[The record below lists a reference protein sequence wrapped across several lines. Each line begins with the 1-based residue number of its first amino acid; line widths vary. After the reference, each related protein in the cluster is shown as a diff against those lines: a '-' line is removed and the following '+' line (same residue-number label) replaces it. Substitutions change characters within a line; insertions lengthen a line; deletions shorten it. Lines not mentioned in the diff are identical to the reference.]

1 MPKMSLVSGKEAVKA
16 LQSLGFEF
24 IRQKGRHA
32 ILQRYTPDGTRGCV
46 VPMHPEIQ
54 QGTLK
59 GILKQAGVDL
69 DAFRDV
75 L

>member
-1 MPKMSLVSGKEAVKA
+1 MLYCGGKRKMT
-16 LQSLGFEF
+16 Q
-24 IRQKGRHA
+24 RGR
-32 ILQRYTPDGTRGCV
+32 V

-59 GILKQAGVDL
+59 GILKQAGIDL
-69 DAFRDV
+69 AGFLDV